1 MQFVSSLMGTLP
13 EYAALRNSLAHLAF
27 PAAATGLS
35 HIHKSLLVKSL
46 CEDLDRRALF
56 VAADESEASR
66 FYEDLAALGVNAVYY
81 PSRDYVF
88 RDIAGLSREYEHMR
102 LGSLRRIADG
112 DYTVCVCSAVAACQ
126 LTMPRERMNAL
137 TFTVENGAEIPLDE
151 IVERLIQ
158 SGYIRADMVEGA
170 GQFAVRGGILDVFA
184 PQLKWPVRIEFWGD
198 SVDSISH
205 FDTESQRRTDVLD
218 AVTLPPA
225 CEVVFAADFVK
236 KTEAFA
242 AKLTAKQALAKEK
255 LLKAVDSAKSGLF
268 PHSFDRFLPL
278 AYEKSETVFDYT
290 DGELVFLSELT
301 NIKEQLKSRNALQK
315 EDMELMIED
324 GTLTKGLDRYS
335 LSPSEFFAVVNGAN
349 SVFTETFARGGYGT
363 DIAAVQNFNLRQTTS
378 WRGSVTQLVED
389 LSPLLKSGYSV
400 ALLAGN
406 AKAAQNLADELC
418 DRDIDAAFVADPPF
432 LRQNAV
438 TVTLGALSSGFE
450 STGGK
455 FAVITRDKYMGA
467 KPISR
472 RKRYKKGEQIN
483 GIEDLHRGDYIVHVA
498 HGIGVFDG
506 IHKIAND
513 GVTKDYIKINYAKQ
527 DVLYVPVT
535 QLDLVSKYIGNSEDG
550 VVKVNRLGGE
560 QWQKTRSRVRAAVKD
575 MAKQLIKLYSQR
587 MAAKGHSFMPDTDI
601 QSDFESRFE
610 YDETDDQ
617 LRCIGE
623 IKGDMERSVPM
634 DRLLC
639 GDVGVGKTEVALRAA
654 FKCIAEGK
662 QCALLC
668 PTTILAWQ
676 HYQTVMRRMEDMPVE
691 VDLLSRFR
699 TPKQQAETLKR
710 LKSGR
715 VDMIIGTHRL
725 VSKDVEFKDLG
736 LIIIDEEQRFGVE
749 QKERLKQLCPT
760 VDVLTMSATPIPRTL
775 NMAMSGLRDMSS
787 IDEAPSD
794 RQPVQTYVVEHDLGV
809 IVEAINREI
818 RRGGQVY
825 YLHNR
830 VETIDLT
837 AAKLK
842 ARLENCNIGVAH
854 GRMSEEQLSEV
865 WRRLIEREIDILVC
879 TTIIETGVDVPNA
892 NTLIIEDADRFGLS
906 QLHQLRGR
914 VGRSPRR
921 AYAYLTFRGGKSMSE
936 IARKRLEAIR
946 EFTEFGSGYK
956 IAMRDL
962 ELRGAGNLLGGEQHG
977 HMDSV
982 GYDMY
987 LRLLADAVSEE
998 KGEKPTSLV
1007 ECTVDLPITA
1017 HIPEEYIPDL
1027 PQRLGIYRRIADIR
1041 SVEDSEDVIDE
1052 LCDRFGD
1059 LPPSVNGLIKVALL
1073 RNRAAA
1079 LSITNVEYRLGAVK
1093 LYPTALDMRLASQM
1107 SAKFSIRFAVAA
1119 GAKPHYSLA
1128 GRSKQTPLKLLE
1140 EFLVA
1145 AEEAKGREND
1155 RPTE

>member
-1 MQFVSSLMGTLP
+1 MQFVSALMGKLP
-13 EYAALRNSLAHLAF
+13 EYRELKGALAHLGF

-35 HIHKSLLVKSL
+35 HIHKAVLIKSL
-46 CEDLDRRALF
+46 CEELDRRALII
-56 VAADESEASR
+56 AADEAEASR
-66 FYEDLAALGVNAVYY
+66 FFDDLTALGVNAVYY
-81 PSRDYVF
+81 PSRDYTF
-88 RDIAGLSREYEHMR
+88 RDIAGFSREYEHMR
-102 LGSLRRIADG
+102 LGALQKIADG
-112 DYTVCVCSAVAACQ
+112 DYTVCVASAVAACQ
-126 LTMPRERMNAL
+126 LTLPKEELCAH
-137 TFTVENGAEIPLDE
+137 TFTVKNGQELPLDE
-151 IVERLIQ
+151 LLARLV
-158 SGYIRADMVEGA
+158 SAGYIRADMVEGV
-170 GQFAVRGGILDVFA
+170 GQFAVRGGIVDLFP
-184 PQLKWPVRIEFWGD
+184 PQLKKPVRIEFWGD
-198 SVDSISH
+198 SVDSVSL
-205 FDTESQRRTDVLD
+205 FDKESQRRTDVLD
-218 AVTLPPA
+218 EVIIPPA
-225 CEVVFAADFVK
+225 CEVIFADRFVK
-236 KTEAFA
+236 EVEKFA
-242 AKLTAKQALAKEK
+242 SKLTKKSELAKEK
-255 LLKAVDSAKSGLF
+255 LGLAALAARSGVF
-268 PHSFDRFLPL
+268 PHSFDKYLPL
-278 AYEKSETVFDYT
+278 AYKNSQTVIDYVG
-290 DGELVFLSELT
+290 DELIFLSEYNNANESLRSFFVQQR
-301 NIKEQLKSRNALQK
+301 EDLK
-315 EDMELMIED
+315 LMFED
-324 GTLTKGLDRYS
+324 GTLTKGLDRFT
-335 LSPSEFFAVVNGAN
+335 LTKSEFFSLIGGKNLVY
-349 SVFTETFARGGYGT
+349 TDTFARGSYGT
-363 DIAAVQNFNLRQTTS
+363 ELKTAVGFNLRQTTS
-378 WRGSVTQLVED
+378 WRGSVTQLADDIE
-389 LSPLLKSGYSV
+389 PMLKSGYSV
-400 ALLAGN
+400 AILAGN
-406 AKAAQNLADELC
+406 KKAAQNLADELS
-418 DRDIDAAFVADPPF
+418 DRSIDAAFLDNPPF
-432 LRQNAV
+432 LREKAV

-450 STGGK
+450 STEGK

-467 KPISR
+467 KPVSR
-472 RKRYKKGEQIN
+472 RKYKKGEQIN
-483 GIEDLHRGDYIVHVA
+483 GIEELHRGDYIVHVA

-513 GVTKDYIKINYAKQ
+513 GITKDYIKINYAKQ

-535 QLDLVSKYIGNSEDG
+535 QLDLVSKYIGNSADG
-550 VVKVNRLGGE
+550 AVKLNRLGGE
-560 QWQKTRSRVRAAVKD
+560 QWQKTRSRVKSAVKN
-575 MAKQLIKLYSQR
+575 MARQLIKLYSER
-587 MAAKGHSFMPDTDI
+587 MAAKGYAFMPDTDI

-617 LRCIGE
+617 LRCISE
-623 IKGDMERSVPM
+623 IKDDMERAVPM

-676 HYQTVMRRMEDMPVE
+676 HYQTVLRRMEDMPVE
-691 VDLLSRFR
+691 VELLSRFR
-699 TPKQQAETLKR
+699 TSKQQTAILNR
-710 LKSGR
+710 LKKGR

-736 LIIIDEEQRFGVE
+736 LVIIDEEQRFGVE
-749 QKERLKQLCPT
+749 QKERLKELCPS

-787 IDEAPSD
+787 IDEAPND

-809 IVEAINREI
+809 IVDAINREI

-830 VETIDLT
+830 VETISLA

-842 ARLENCNIGVAH
+842 QRIPDCNIGIAH
-854 GRMSEEQLSEV
+854 GKMGEEELSEV
-865 WRRLIEREIDILVC
+865 WRKLIEREIDILVC

-921 AYAYLTFRGGKSMSE
+921 AYAYLTFRGGKSMTE

-1017 HIPEEYIPDL
+1017 HIPEDYIPDL

-1041 SVEDSEDVIDE
+1041 SIEDSEDVIDE

-1059 LPPSVNGLIKVALL
+1059 IPPSVNGLIKVALL

-1079 LSITNVEYRLGAVK
+1079 LGITEVQYRLGAIK
-1093 LYPTALDMRLASQM
+1093 LYPVNLDMHLAALL
-1107 SAKFSIRFAVAA
+1107 SAKYSVRFAVGA

-1128 GRSKQTPLKLLE
+1128 GRPKQKPLDLLE
-1140 EFLVA
+1140 EILKA
-1145 AEEAKGREND
+1145 AEEAAGQISL
-1155 RPTE
+1155 

>member
-1 MQFVSSLMGTLP
+1 MQFISSLMGSLP
-13 EYAALRNSLAHLAF
+13 EYTSLRSQLAHLQF

-35 HIHKSLLVKSL
+35 HIHKAAVISSL
-46 CEDLDRRALF
+46 CGDLDRKALF
-56 VAADESEASR
+56 IAADESEASR
-66 FYEDLAALGVNAVYY
+66 FYEDIQALGVNAVYY
-81 PSRDYVF
+81 PSRDYTF
-88 RDIAGLSREYEHMR
+88 RDMAGVSREYEHMR
-102 LGSLRRIADG
+102 IGALRRIADG
-112 DYTVCVCSAVAACQ
+112 DYTVAVCCAVAACQ
-126 LTMPRERMNAL
+126 LTVPKNELNAR
-137 TFTVENGAEIPLDE
+137 TFTVENGAEMPVGTI
-151 IVERLIQ
+151 IERLL
-158 SGYIRADMVEGA
+158 SAGYTRSDMVEGA
-170 GQFAVRGGILDVFA
+170 GQFAVRGGIIDIF
-184 PQLKWPVRIEFWGD
+184 PPHLKHPVRIEFWGD
-198 SVDSISH
+198 TVDSLSL
-205 FDTESQRRTDVLD
+205 FDTESQRRTDMLD
-218 AVTLPPA
+218 SVTVSPA
-225 CEVVFAADFVK
+225 CEVVFAGDFIEKVERFAQKLSK
-236 KTEAFA
+236 KHSE
-242 AKLTAKQALAKEK
+242 AKEK
-255 LLKAVDSAKSGLF
+255 LLSAVDAAKSGVF
-268 PHSFDRFLPL
+268 PQSYDKYLPL
-278 AYEKSETVFDYT
+278 AYEKSETLLDYVS
-290 DGELVFLSELT
+290 GEMIFLSELN
-301 NIKEQLKSRNALQK
+301 NIKERLRTSAAQQN
-315 EDMELMIED
+315 EDMRLMFED
-324 GTLTKGLDRYS
+324 GTLTKGLDRYR
-335 LSPSEFFAVVNGAN
+335 LTQSEFFAAVNAAH
-349 SVFTETFARGGYGT
+349 SVYTDTFARGSYGT
-363 DIAAVQNFNLRQTTS
+363 ELASAVNFNLRQTTS
-378 WRGSVTQLVED
+378 WRGSVSQLADD
-389 LSPLLKSGYSV
+389 LIPMLKSGYTV

-406 AKAAQNLADELC
+406 PKAAQNLADELC
-418 DRDIDAAFVADPPF
+418 ELDIDAAYNADPPF
-432 LRQNAV
+432 LRENAV

-450 STGGK
+450 SASAK

-467 KPISR
+467 KPVSR
-472 RKRYKKGEQIN
+472 RSKYKKGAQIN
-483 GIEDLHRGDYIVHVA
+483 GIEELHRGDYIVHSA
-498 HGIGVFDG
+498 HGIGIFDG
-506 IHKIAND
+506 IHKISND
-513 GVTKDYIKINYAKQ
+513 GITKDYIKINYAKQ

-535 QLDLVSKYIGNSEDG
+535 QLDLVSKYIGNTDDG
-550 VVKVNRLGGE
+550 AVKLNRLGGE
-560 QWQKTRSRVRAAVKD
+560 QWQKTRSRVKAAVRD

-587 MAAKGHSFMPDTDI
+587 MAVQGHAFLPDTDL

-617 LRCIGE
+617 LRCISE
-623 IKGDMERSVPM
+623 IKSDMERAVPM

-676 HYQTVMRRMEDMPVE
+676 HYQTVTRRMEGMPVE
-691 VDLLSRFR
+691 IELLSRFR
-699 TPKQQAETLKR
+699 TAKQQTEILKR

-715 VDMIIGTHRL
+715 IDMVIGTHRL

-749 QKERLKQLCPT
+749 QKERLKELCPS

-794 RQPVQTYVVEHDLGV
+794 RLPVQTYVVEHDLGV
-809 IVEAINREI
+809 LIDAINREI

-830 VETIDLT
+830 VEDITLT

-842 ARLENCNIGVAH
+842 QRLPDCSIGIAH
-854 GRMSEEQLSEV
+854 GKMNEEELSEV
-865 WRRLIEREIDILVC
+865 WRKLIDREIDILVC

-921 AYAYLTFRGGKSMSE
+921 AYAYLTFRGGKGMSD
-936 IARKRLEAIR
+936 IAQKRLEAIR

-987 LRLLADAVSEE
+987 LKLLADAVSEE
-998 KGEKPTSLV
+998 KGEKPQSPA

-1017 HIPEEYIPDL
+1017 HIPEDYIPDL

-1041 SVEDSEDVIDE
+1041 STADSEDVIDE

-1059 LPPSVNGLIKVALL
+1059 LPPSVNGLITVALL

-1079 LSITNVEYRLGAVK
+1079 LGITAVEYRMGAMR
-1093 LYPTALDMRLASQM
+1093 LYPTDLDMRLAGLL
-1107 SAKFSIRFAVAA
+1107 SAAFSIRFAVAA
-1119 GAKPHYSLA
+1119 GTKPYYNIA
-1128 GRSKQTPLKLLE
+1128 PKPKQPPLKLLD
-1140 EFLVA
+1140 EFLTA
-1145 AEEAKGREND
+1145 AENAAQQLS
-1155 RPTE
+1155 